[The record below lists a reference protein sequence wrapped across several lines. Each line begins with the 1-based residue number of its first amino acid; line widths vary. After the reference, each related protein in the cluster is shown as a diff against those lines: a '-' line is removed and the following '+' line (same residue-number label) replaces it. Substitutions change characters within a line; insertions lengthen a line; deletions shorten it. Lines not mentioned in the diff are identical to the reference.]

1 MIHLIHPV
9 NPSVALDATD
19 AAVDV
24 DGVIEIDEVR
34 QLVNLHPG
42 NRPAALGAFTDQRQT
57 RIVLEHLA
65 VAIHTGRTGRD
76 IGEPRFLDTGVAIAA
91 IDSEL
96 AGVRAWRSTV
106 ERAGTRRAC
115 ISE

>member
-1 MIHLIHPV
+1 MNLPVAQGPPAEFKLVDVRFGLPAEVGDPVRRTQFQFGMAMALEAKRHAEGLGMIHLIHPV

-42 NRPAALGAFTDQRQT
+42 NRPAGRIALSD
-57 RIVLEHLA
+57 
-65 VAIHTGRTGRD
+65 
-76 IGEPRFLDTGVAIAA
+76 
-91 IDSEL
+91 
-96 AGVRAWRSTV
+96 
-106 ERAGTRRAC
+106 
-115 ISE
+115 